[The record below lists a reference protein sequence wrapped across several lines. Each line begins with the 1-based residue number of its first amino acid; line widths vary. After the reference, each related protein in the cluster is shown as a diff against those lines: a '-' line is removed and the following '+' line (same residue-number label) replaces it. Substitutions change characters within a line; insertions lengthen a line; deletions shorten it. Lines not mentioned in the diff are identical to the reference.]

1 MSVDTSY
8 PVGAVT
14 AIFAVKLVP
23 DTEKLSDAPA
33 TPLHAVNEP
42 IEPDVL
48 MVGTDVVKLPVNCVE
63 LYKLQLLLV
72 SFSYTAM

>member
-14 AIFAVKLVP
+14 AIFAVKFVP

-48 MVGTDVVKLPVNCVE
+48 MVGVE
-63 LYKLQLLLV
+63 VTETEISLLV
-72 SFSYTAM
+72 GSEHSSSESVTYNL